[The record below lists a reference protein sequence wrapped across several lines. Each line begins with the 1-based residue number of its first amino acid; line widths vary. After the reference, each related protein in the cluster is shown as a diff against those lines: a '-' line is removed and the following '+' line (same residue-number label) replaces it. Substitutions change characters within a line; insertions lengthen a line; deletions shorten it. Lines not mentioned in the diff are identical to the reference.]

1 MIKLQQYSSHAS
13 HNFTIKTVSKLFVDK
28 ADTWSIALFALTM
41 AVVVFDYSPRFLY
54 MWPNSRISVMGG
66 EQAAG
71 VLAQISQERRARENK
86 QVPQDPLV
94 IGQIFMSTFPWTQQE
109 EIALK
114 APIIKKFNEEGSPYF
129 SSASWS
135 KEREVKSR
143 LLDLLRYARVFN
155 VMLVLCLAPPQS
167 DAPGSHQVCPAL
179 RPPLNGSDQLSYII
193 YTPLFRLWDDGVI
206 DPVDSRKVLG
216 LSLSATLNAPIQE
229 YKFGIF
235 RM

>member
-1 MIKLQQYSSHAS
+1 MRESDECLSSE
-13 HNFTIKTVSKLFVDK
+13 K
-28 ADTWSIALFALTM
+28 
-41 AVVVFDYSPRFLY
+41 
-54 MWPNSRISVMGG
+54 G
-66 EQAAG
+66 
-71 VLAQISQERRARENK
+71 
-86 QVPQDPLV
+86 
-94 IGQIFMSTFPWTQQE
+94 
-109 EIALK
+109 
-114 APIIKKFNEEGSPYF
+114 
-129 SSASWS
+129 WS

-155 VMLVLCLAPPQS
+155 VCKETTLSAILGSPVGGAISRVMLVLCLAPPQS